1 MINLEQI
8 YNKSTFLSS
17 TDKLLSSLTEGQGT
31 KALYSF
37 PQDIDKK
44 ENSTYMVIYIYDR
57 VGLEQFTPID
67 TQIAKSKILK
77 DIVNHLDDIIVIDN
91 YDEWKNELKSRK
103 DALLNS
109 LKGRIKKLDLGSFGF
124 DLDLDLG
131 IDLGLGDSQ
140 IGSWL
145 KENIGEPVANLA
157 KEIGGAISD
166 LAKDIDF
173 PSVGSLVDS
182 KLIPKLK
189 INKDALKNLLKN
201 KVSELSQNYK
211 ILEDIEEDNYQVQL
225 QGAICLNLPDADIRY
240 QINTDISAQ
249 DTFTAKNVQDI
260 IDAAIDGWNRGTNKK
275 DMLDSLTGAVSN
287 AYNATINKINTFG
300 KEQIYN
306 LLGSGGQALYQ
317 QTYHR
322 IRDPQMFFTYS
333 LPKPRT
339 YSYSYIFAPKNQ
351 EELLSIYN
359 IIKLLKYCAAPG
371 YSKSNSIDAKLANTE
386 HSYYQLPAKFRIKFY
401 TDSSENVWL
410 GKTKL
415 LGLTNIETSIPRGT
429 SFIVNDYNYA
439 SGNAPRLIGLT
450 LTFTEL
456 SIVDRIDINSGY

>member
-31 KALYSF
+31 KALYTF

-67 TQIAKSKILK
+67 AEIAKSKILK
-77 DIVNHLDDIIVIDN
+77 DIADHLDDIIVIDN

-103 DALLNS
+103 DALFNA
-109 LKGRIKKLDLGSFGF
+109 LKSRIKKLDLGSFGF
-124 DLDLDLG
+124 DLDLG
-131 IDLGLGDSQ
+131 IDLGFGDTG
-140 IGSWL
+140 IGAWL
-145 KENIGEPVANLA
+145 KDNIGEPAEKIA
-157 KEIGGAISD
+157 KAIGGAISD

-189 INKDALKNLLKN
+189 INKDKLKDILKN
-201 KVSELSQNYK
+201 KVSELNHNYK
-211 ILEDIEEDNYQVQL
+211 VLEDVEEENYQVQL

-240 QINTDISAQ
+240 QISTEISEQ
-249 DTFTAKNVQDI
+249 DTFTAKNVQDVI
-260 IDAAIDGWNRGTNKK
+260 NSALEGWDKGKTTSEGI
-275 DMLDSLTGAVSN
+275 LGAVSN
-287 AYNATINKINTFG
+287 AFNETISKINTYG

-306 LLGSGGQALYQ
+306 FLGSGGQALYQ

-339 YSYSYIFAPKNQ
+339 YTYSYIFAPKNQ

-371 YSKSNSIDAKLANTE
+371 YSKSNNINTKLANIE
-386 HSYYQLPAKFRIKFY
+386 HSYYQLPAKFRVKFY
-401 TDSSENVWL
+401 TDSTENTWL

-415 LGLTNIETSIPRGT
+415 LGLTNIETTIPRGT

-456 SIVDRIDINSGY
+456 SIIDRIDVNNGY

>member
-31 KALYSF
+31 KALYTF

-67 TQIAKSKILK
+67 AEIAKSKILK
-77 DIVNHLDDIIVIDN
+77 DIADHLDDIIVIDN

-103 DALLNS
+103 DALLNA
-109 LKGRIKKLDLGSFGF
+109 LKTRIKKLDLGSFGF
-124 DLDLDLG
+124 DLDLG
-131 IDLGLGDSQ
+131 IDLGFGDTG
-140 IGSWL
+140 INAWL
-145 KENIGEPVANLA
+145 KDNIGEPVEKIA
-157 KEIGGAISD
+157 KAIGGAISD

-189 INKDALKNLLKN
+189 INKNKLKDILKN
-201 KVSELSQNYK
+201 KVSELNRNYK
-211 ILEDIEEDNYQVQL
+211 VLEDVEEENYQVQL

-240 QINTDISAQ
+240 QFNTDISAQ
-249 DTFTAKNVQDI
+249 DTFTAKNVQDVI
-260 IDAAIDGWNRGTNKK
+260 NAALEGWDKGKTTSEGI
-275 DMLDSLTGAVSN
+275 LGAVSN
-287 AYNATINKINTFG
+287 AFNETISKINTYG

-306 LLGSGGQALYQ
+306 FLGSGGQALYQ
-317 QTYHR
+317 QTYNR

-339 YSYSYIFAPKNQ
+339 YTYSYIFAPKNQ

-359 IIKLLKYCAAPG
+359 IIKLLRYCAAPG
-371 YSKSNSIDAKLANTE
+371 YSKSNNIDVKLANIE
-386 HSYYQLPAKFRIKFY
+386 HSYYQLPAKFRVKFY
-401 TDSSENVWL
+401 TDSTENTWL

-415 LGLTNIETSIPRGT
+415 LGLTNIETTIPRGT

-456 SIVDRIDINSGY
+456 SIVDRIDVNNGY